1 MWLILYS
8 LHVDVIQ
15 LTYVADVHLSTR
27 TCDCIPRI
35 YVSRTVVCFT
45 NIIKKLKYISCVDNA
60 LEDCKCDHFYLFLLA
75 GKVELHGKVIEV
87 DYSVPKKLR

>member
-1 MWLILYS
+1 MIK
-8 LHVDVIQ
+8 
-15 LTYVADVHLSTR
+15 LTYVADVHLSTC
-27 TCDCIPRI
+27 TCDCISRI

-45 NIIKKLKYISCVDNA
+45 NIIKKLKYISCGDNA
-60 LEDCKCDHFYLFLLA
+60 LEDCNCDCSFFLFLLA